1 MRRVASREE
10 IRREEKNV
18 RERVAR
24 SGKMIRRM
32 LVEEL

>member
-1 MRRVASREE
+1 MRRVASKEE
-10 IRREEKNV
+10 IRKEKNV

-24 SGKMIRRM
+24 RGKMIRRM

>member
-24 SGKMIRRM
+24 RGKMIRRM